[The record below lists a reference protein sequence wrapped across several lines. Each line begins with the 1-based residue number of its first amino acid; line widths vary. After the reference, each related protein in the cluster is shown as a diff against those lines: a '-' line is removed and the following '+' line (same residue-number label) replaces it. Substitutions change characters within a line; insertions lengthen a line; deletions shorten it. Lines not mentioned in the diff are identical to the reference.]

1 MGELHR
7 MPANAARNLIQT
19 FSVYCL
25 IRDDEVFSAEKI
37 RRCQAESSG
46 TETSFSDKIYPQ
58 VWINLFW

>member
-25 IRDDEVFSAEKI
+25 IRDDEVFSAEKFVAVKPSL
-37 RRCQAESSG
+37 QAPKRV
-46 TETSFSDKIYPQ
+46 FSDKIYPQ